1 MADQWDPK
9 QYERFRAEREQPF
22 HDLLAM
28 VRPRPGLRAV
38 DLGCGTGALT
48 AELHRALQ
56 ARETLGLDNS
66 PAMLAR
72 APQAPGLRFELQD
85 IAAFAPR
92 EPFDL
97 IFSNAALH
105 WLPDHGGLLQRL
117 RSALAPGGQIAVQ
130 IPANDDHPSHQTARE
145 LAKEHEFKRY
155 LDGYVGRPP
164 LPSLVQYAG
173 WLHHLGFTAQ
183 NVRLQIYPHLLGSRE
198 EVVQWVLGTLL
209 TDYQKRLPAEVWP
222 QFLRRYRELLLP
234 QLADER
240 PFFYA
245 YPRILFWGQLPG

>member
-28 VRPRPGLRAV
+28 VRPRPGQRAV

-105 WLPDHGGLLQRL
+105 WLPDHGG
-117 RSALAPGGQIAVQ
+117 QIAVQ

-145 LAKEHEFKRY
+145 LAKEHEFKRH